1 MVISELYGKNVES
14 TSGRKGYVISVNGS
28 SGKVECL
35 VCADGEENE
44 FFVDF
49 RDIVSIGAKIV
60 YEDRSAEMKKAKPIK
75 IGLAAFDD
83 GGTFLGCVEDYSF
96 SGGKLVGAKI
106 AKKNYPA
113 ENLILGDAVI
123 VRKTKQ
129 LNKNVVKDGKI
140 LFKKGAQVTSALL
153 DKAAQNGEYVQ
164 TNLKTL

>member
-75 IGLAAFDD
+75 IGLAAYDD
-83 GGTFLGCVEDYSF
+83 GGKFLGNVEDYSL
-96 SGGKLVGAKI
+96 SGEKIVVAKI
-106 AKKNYPA
+106 GKKSYPA

-123 VRKTKQ
+123 VKKTKQ

-153 DKAAQNGEYVQ
+153 EKATQNGEYVQ